1 MIYMA
6 VIDTNILIS
15 ALLSKKE
22 DSATVKIIEKLI
34 SGVIIPVYSK
44 EILSEYREVL
54 SRKKFSFSQDTIGY
68 LLSAIEKFGILVQ
81 TSEKE
86 NISLPDVKDIP
97 FYKIIKENSN
107 VYLVTGNTKHF
118 PTEPFIVTA
127 RQMINLLEEANSKS
141 TETSIGN
148 ENNE

>member
-34 SGVIIPVYSK
+34 SGDIIPVYSK

-54 SRKKFSFSQDTIGY
+54 SRKKFNFSQDTISY

-118 PTEPFIVTA
+118 PMEPFILTA
-127 RQMINLLEEANSKS
+127 RQMINLLEEANGKSK
-141 TETSIGN
+141 ETSIGN